1 MSNAQTIVKKAQSY
15 IGYNC
20 NHFISAMA
28 DYGATYGQ
36 AWCAYFVSTVFR
48 ECGYTDILTPSGGA
62 GTIARVSVPAGKGT
76 RITSNPQA
84 GDVIMY
90 LWYGDNP
97 TDQYYASHVALVE
110 KVDNNYV
117 YTIEGNAN
125 GTNTSSTV
133 CRKTWSK
140 NNSQIRYYY
149 RPNYSEKEKQ
159 TYKIYLSPSN
169 QDGNTYATGNT
180 NEMEVCYK
188 IATET
193 SKCLK
198 EYGFEVKVANKGQS
212 NPTSISESN
221 SWGADLH
228 IPIHTNAGGSKGCLA
243 ILYSYDS
250 ENVNVAKPIL
260 SKLKD
265 VIPSKTSKG
274 YFTYA
279 DIMGNKSAQLKELS
293 DTDAIGCYLE
303 CEFHDNKE
311 YAQWL
316 INNTSVVAK
325 AICDGV
331 CEYYGVSKKEDN
343 EMNFK
348 KGDKSDGVLAYKS
361 LLMQAK
367 AFNLIKSS
375 VDTSNSFG
383 TGTYN
388 ATVEIQKLY
397 KLEVDGIAGNK
408 TITALRNAV
417 NNKIEVAMKG
427 HNALIDDLAK
437 KLNELKV

>member
-20 NHFISAMA
+20 NHFISAMGGA
-28 DYGATYGQ
+28 YGE
-36 AWCAYFVSTVFR
+36 AWCAYFVSTLFK
-48 ECGYTDILTPSGGA
+48 ECEYTDILTPSGGA
-62 GTIARVSVPAGKGT
+62 GTIARLSVPAGKGT

-90 LWYGDNP
+90 LWNGDTP

-110 KVDNNYV
+110 KVDSNYV

-133 CRKTWSK
+133 CRKTWTK

-159 TYKIYLSPSN
+159 IYKIYLSPSN
-169 QDGNTYATGNT
+169 QDGNTYATGDT

-198 EYGFEVKVANKGQS
+198 EYGFEVKVASKGQS

-243 ILYSYDS
+243 ILYSYDT

-265 VIPSKTSKG
+265 VIPSRTSKG

-293 DTDAIGCYLE
+293 DTNAIGCYLE

-316 INNTSVVAK
+316 IKNTSVVAK

-331 CEYYGVSKKEDN
+331 CEYYGVSKKEES

-348 KGDKSDGVLAYKS
+348 KGDKNDGVLAYKS

-375 VDTSNSFG
+375 VDTTNSFG

-397 KLEVDGIAGNK
+397 KLDVDGIAGNK

-427 HNALIDDLAK
+427 HNALIDDLTK